1 VEVVC
6 KLVASR
12 SDVEKFIRFPHDLYK
27 GDPCYVA
34 EMYLAQK
41 SMFDKS
47 RYPFFAYGDTALFL
61 AFRDGK
67 VVGRIAAINNPRY
80 NEFHQS
86 NVGFFGFFDSIR
98 DQEVVKKLFAE
109 VRKFGENKQFD
120 KMIGPTNYT
129 TNETAGVLIDGFD
142 SPPVI
147 MMTYNYPYYE
157 SLLIT
162 EGLTKEMDLL
172 AYFLKPEEI
181 SHKSVRLLPDIEK
194 RLASEGITIKKLSKK
209 IIHQE
214 SIKIREIYHKA
225 WIKNWGFV
233 PFTNE
238 EFDYLKNDLS
248 LIMDPDFTFL
258 AEKNGEPVG
267 FCIAIP
273 NVNEILIKYKKGKL
287 FPFGFLDLWLRKNKT
302 KTMRILALGVVPEMR
317 KKGIEA
323 VFYAKCILAARA
335 KSQTGAEAS
344 WILEN
349 NAEMNQALI
358 NLQAKK
364 YKTYRLYSFPLQS

>member
-1 VEVVC
+1 
-6 KLVASR
+6 
-12 SDVEKFIRFPHDLYK
+12 
-27 GDPCYVA
+27 
-34 EMYLAQK
+34 
-41 SMFDKS
+41 
-47 RYPFFAYGDTALFL
+47 
-61 AFRDGK
+61 
-67 VVGRIAAINNPRY
+67 
-80 NEFHQS
+80 
-86 NVGFFGFFDSIR
+86 
-98 DQEVVKKLFAE
+98 
-109 VRKFGENKQFD
+109 
-120 KMIGPTNYT
+120 
-129 TNETAGVLIDGFD
+129 
-142 SPPVI
+142 
-147 MMTYNYPYYE
+147 
-157 SLLIT
+157 
-162 EGLTKEMDLL
+162 
-172 AYFLKPEEI
+172 
-181 SHKSVRLLPDIEK
+181 VRLLPNIEK

-209 IIHQE
+209 SIHKE

-233 PFTNE
+233 PFTHE

-358 NLQAKK
+358 NLQAEK
-364 YKTYRLYSFPLQS
+364 YKTYRLYSFNL